1 MISFNAHYYQIRI
14 AKELGI
20 IAGVVFVG
28 IISISI
34 LQGRIESS
42 VLTGAGAR
50 SAANKANNELMRFDN
65 LRKELSATN
74 DVYEGSLNALLPTED
89 IHTLTD
95 AIQGLAGKHG
105 VAVNLSAAAPTAG
118 PSNGA
123 LKLFS
128 IDTNLQITGSRS
140 AVRSFIADMEKLPYF
155 YSILRFSENY
165 DELKNTVN
173 TQLAVRLW
181 AKGTQVLT
189 NTNP

>member
-1 MISFNAHYYQIRI
+1 MISFNSHYYQIRI

-20 IAGVVFVG
+20 IAGIVFVG
-28 IISISI
+28 VVSISI
-34 LQGRIESS
+34 LQNRIENS
-42 VLTGAGAR
+42 VITGANTR
-50 SAANKANNELMRFDN
+50 STANKATNELMRFDN

-105 VAVNLSAAAPTAG
+105 VVVNLSAAAPISG
-118 PSNGA
+118 PSNGI

-128 IDTNLQITGSRS
+128 IDTNLQVAGSKS
-140 AVRSFIADMEKLPYF
+140 AVRSFIADVEKLPYF
-155 YSILRFSENY
+155 CSILRFSENY

-173 TQLAVRLW
+173 TQLALRLW
-181 AKGTQVLT
+181 TKGTQVLT
-189 NTNP
+189 NTNQ